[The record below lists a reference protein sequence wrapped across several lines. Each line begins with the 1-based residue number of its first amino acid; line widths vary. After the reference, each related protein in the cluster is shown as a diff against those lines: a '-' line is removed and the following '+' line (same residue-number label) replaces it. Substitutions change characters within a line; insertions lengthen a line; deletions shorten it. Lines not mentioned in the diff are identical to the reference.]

1 MIMEYFD
8 NSSNSSTGG
17 LSLPPMALGPS
28 GPFGASMNLQVSSLK
43 YLISAVGVFLAL
55 AVL

>member
-17 LSLPPMALGPS
+17 LSLPPTALGPS